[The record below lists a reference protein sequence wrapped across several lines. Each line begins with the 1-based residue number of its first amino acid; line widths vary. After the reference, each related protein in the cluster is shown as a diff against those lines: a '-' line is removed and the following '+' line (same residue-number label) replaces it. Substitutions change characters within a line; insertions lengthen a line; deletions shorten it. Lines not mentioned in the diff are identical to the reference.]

1 MSLQY
6 VSIYDKPTVNIAIIG
21 CISSGKSTLMNSL
34 FAETYSSM
42 HIKRTTMSPQVYC
55 TNRKLVSNPSVA
67 RTIKLQNDD
76 INKKLYDMGKIAS
89 CEESIYE
96 VPPMPEIFKDTINN
110 GLVDYKIYDIPG
122 LNDSATRET
131 FYKYIRDN
139 FFKFDIIIYNI
150 DINSGLNTT
159 DELDIINLIK
169 TNIDIIKRDHQ
180 RGPRLVVICNKM
192 DDLSLKAGELISSTE
207 EIEEMY
213 AQVVRIINKNFGPK
227 TQVIKYSASSTY
239 MYRYIK
245 IHGKNFRP
253 DHIDKTYIDRIGID
267 NFGRVG
273 WSKKSTDKSI
283 DELWILIKECISDNL
298 DGSLVLS
305 GFYNLSTVIGKEII
319 HTYIYDIMYS
329 KINYLK
335 VHNEFKQ
342 KYDFIDKLN
351 IQLKCTFGL
360 PQLYTY
366 LNEYLCF
373 LDSKYLSHIA
383 ISVTNKIKMEEYYN
397 ILCELLTLP
406 LIKPKE
412 AIIQTKI
419 QDYKEKLTTFNLIKY
434 ENSGCVIDNDTINTF
449 KETINEAIKVCGIER
464 ISDPKLTNG
473 MCNIINIKIAHEIFK
488 YLKLVNMPNSIIYNM
503 YSWVII
509 NHLNTDADIKVT
521 KLITNYINLKYYK
534 TENEIWN
541 YMSAKIT
548 RRDGFLPNDK
558 DTCCHLKIYEPIKQY
573 KRYIDEF
580 DRFFLGDKR
589 D

>member
-6 VSIYDKPTVNIAIIG
+6 ESIYNNPTVNIAIIG

-55 TNRKLVSNPSVA
+55 TSQKLVSNPLVA
-67 RTIKLQNDD
+67 HKIKLQNDD

-89 CEESIYE
+89 CEESVYQ
-96 VPPMPEIFKDTINN
+96 VPPMPEIFKDTDTIIN

-159 DELDIINLIK
+159 DELDILTLIK
-169 TNIDIIKRDHQ
+169 TNINIIKRDHQ
-180 RGPRLVVICNKM
+180 REPRLVVICNKM

-213 AQVVRIINKNFGPK
+213 AQVVRIINKNFGPNI
-227 TQVIKYSASSTY
+227 QVIKYSASSTY

-253 DHIDKTYIDRIGID
+253 EHIDKTYIDRIGID

-273 WSKKSTDKSI
+273 WSKKSTNKSI
-283 DELWILIKECISDNL
+283 DELWILIKDCISDNL
-298 DGSLVLS
+298 DGSLILS
-305 GFYNLSTVIGKEII
+305 GFCNLSKVIGKEII
-319 HTYIYDIMYS
+319 HRYIYDIMYS

-335 VHNEFKQ
+335 NHSEFKQ

-383 ISVTNKIKMEEYYN
+383 ISITTKARMEKYYN

-406 LIKPKE
+406 LIKSKE
-412 AIIQTKI
+412 TIIQAKI

-434 ENSGCVIDNDTINTF
+434 ENSEYVIDNDNISTF

-464 ISDPKLTNG
+464 ISEPKLING
-473 MCNIINIKIAHEIFK
+473 LCNIINIEIGHKIFQ
-488 YLKLVNMPNSIIYNM
+488 YLRSVNMSDSIIINM
-503 YSWVII
+503 YSWVIV
-509 NHLNTDADIKVT
+509 NHLNTLADNQVT

-548 RRDGFLPNDK
+548 RQNGFLPSHK
-558 DTCCHLKIYEPIKQY
+558 EELFYSKIYESVKVYKQ
-573 KRYIDEF
+573 YIDEF
-580 DRFFLGDKR
+580 DRFFFGDE
-589 D
+589 